1 MTKIEFLDTLRA
13 ERARIEAALGKQTE
27 TQLTH
32 RAAPD
37 QWSLKDTLAH
47 LTYWEQ
53 YMLERVQR
61 ALLGETP
68 RWVTDEEEPEVN
80 ARVFER
86 NKERPLAEVLADLH
100 RSLAE
105 VLEQVESMSEADLTD
120 PNRFAWMKG
129 KPLWSYIA
137 NEAYG
142 EHYHDH
148 LQPLLEQGS

>member
-13 ERARIEAALGKQTE
+13 ERARIETALGKQTE
-27 TQLTH
+27 AQLIH

-68 RWVTDEEEPEVN
+68 RWVTDEEETEN
-80 ARVFER
+80 AHVFER
-86 NKERPLAEVLADLH
+86 NKERPLARVLADMR
-100 RSLAE
+100 RSLAD
-105 VLEQVESMSEADLTD
+105 VLEQVESMSDPDLTD

-148 LQPLLEQGS
+148 LQQLLEPGS

>member
-27 TQLTH
+27 AQLIY

-47 LTYWEQ
+47 LTYFEQ

-68 RWVTDEEEPEVN
+68 RWVTDEEETEN

-86 NKERPLAEVLADLH
+86 NKERPLVRVLADMHL
-100 RSLAE
+100 SLAD

-148 LQPLLEQGS
+148 LQQLLEQGS